1 MTWPGAAMLASV
13 AVPALMLLACTV
25 SAMRERMLSFLWV
38 APLPG
43 LLTACIAPNAAPLV
57 IDLPQARLTLALDMP
72 GAILLGV
79 CALLWAAAG
88 WYATSYLRDV
98 PNRGQF
104 AGRWLLTLIGN
115 MGVFVAADLLS
126 FYLFFAIV
134 SLAAYGLVVFDNT
147 DKARRAGI
155 IYLVLAIL
163 GEAFL
168 VIGFVLL
175 AEASK
180 GDSLL
185 IRDVVAALPGSPW
198 RATTIIMVV
207 AGFGIKAGLAPLH
220 VWLPLA
226 HPAAPMPA
234 SAVLSGAIVKA
245 GVIGLIRFLPSDAGL
260 APDLSMSAWGAGVAA
275 IGVFTAYYAV
285 LVGLTHDNPKTILA
299 YSTASQMGVVT
310 AVIGMGLTWAQND
323 GGIAVAFYAAHHALA
338 KGAMFLA
345 VGVFAACGARWRL
358 PVLAGTALVAL
369 GLAGLPLSG
378 GALAKLAI
386 KAPLGH
392 GAFAVLTTLSAA
404 GTAALMFHFLQRLQQ
419 SFAHEPDA
427 AAAVGLI
434 LPWIGLV
441 VSAFALPWLF
451 FSGLIAPDPDM
462 FSAYALW
469 SAGWP
474 IILGAAVW
482 AAFATFGQSL
492 KRIPEGDIVVFGEA
506 LAQRSGAW
514 AETIERWDA
523 TMRRWPV
530 AGLSL
535 LSLAVILCMTM
546 VAVR

>member
-1 MTWPGAAMLASV
+1 MTGPGAVMVASV
-13 AVPALMLLACTV
+13 AVPALMLLACIV
-25 SAMRERMLSFLWV
+25 PALRERMLSLLWI

-43 LLTACIAPNAAPLV
+43 LLTAWIAPNAAPLV

-88 WYATSYLRDV
+88 WYAATYLRKV
-98 PNRGQF
+98 ANRGQF
-104 AGRWLLTLIGN
+104 AGRWLLTLVGN

-147 DKARRAGI
+147 DKARHAGI

-168 VIGFVLL
+168 VFGFVLL

-198 RATTIIMVV
+198 RAATIVMLV

-245 GVIGLIRFLPSDAGL
+245 GVIGLIRFLPGDAGL
-260 APDLSMSAWGAGVAA
+260 APGMSMSAWGTALAA
-275 IGVFTAYYAV
+275 IGIFTAYYAV
-285 LVGLTHDNPKTILA
+285 LVGLTQDNPKTVLA

-310 AVIGMGLTWAQND
+310 TVIGMGLTWAQSD

-345 VGVFAACGARWRL
+345 VGVFAGCGARWRL
-358 PVLAGTALVAL
+358 PVVAGTALVAL

-386 KAPLGH
+386 KAPLGD
-392 GAFAVLTTLSAA
+392 GAFATLTALSAA
-404 GTAALMFHFLQRLQQ
+404 GTAALMFHFLQRLRQ
-419 SFAHEPDA
+419 SFAPEPGTVA
-427 AAAVGLI
+427 GGLI
-434 LPWIGLV
+434 LPWLGLV
-441 VSAFALPWLF
+441 VAAFALPWLF
-451 FSGLIAPDPDM
+451 FSGLIAPEPDM
-462 FSAYALW
+462 FSSYVLW
-469 SAGWP
+469 SAAWP
-474 IILGAAVW
+474 ILLGGAVW
-482 AAFATFGQSL
+482 AAFATFSQSL

-506 LAQRSGAW
+506 FAQRSGAW
-514 AETIERWDA
+514 AKTIEHWDA